1 MIMSWT
7 NTTAGLRM
15 TYRRCLGGALTLM
28 GGAGLAVFVGC
39 GDDDDTTAG
48 ATSPQTT
55 DAAEATSTQTTD
67 AAATDDECEE
77 IPQETAGPY
86 PGDGSNGP
94 NALSESGIVR
104 SDITSSFGDADGTAE
119 GVPLTIKFTVQNVG
133 DACAPAPGAAVYAWH
148 CDSDGGYS
156 MYSDGITDQNY
167 LRGVQETDGSGT
179 VTFTSIFPGCM
190 PGVGRTYTSRC
201 TPASITPHPALSRSK
216 LHSSR
221 LLKQPATR
229 CTRRTDMPAA
239 RKTSRGSRWNRQRLR
254 RWVRT

>member
-156 MYSDGITDQNY
+156 MYSDGIKDQNY
-167 LRGVQETDGSGT
+167 LRGVQETDGSGN
-179 VTFTSIFPGCM
+179 VTFTSIFPGCYA
-190 PGVGRTYTSRC
+190 GRWPHVHVEVYASVDNATSG
-201 TPASITPHPALSRSK
+201 TEPIK